1 MAQKSMCFNYVG
13 TVTVGRT
20 YYRILPFGGM
30 TKSEPV
36 NIIKNA
42 D

>member
-20 YYRILPFGGM
+20 YYRIPFGGM